1 MGTMS
6 NPWPHELSLGDLYFS
21 PVIPAVVLGFFLAGA
36 TALLM
41 NRLKLARWF
50 YAPSYVFLA
59 FWVLWIIVIDRLW
72 IRF

>member
-1 MGTMS
+1 MS

-21 PVIPAVVLGFFLAGA
+21 PVIPAVVLAFVLAGI

-41 NRLKLARWF
+41 NRLKLTRWF
-50 YAPSYVFLA
+50 FAPSYIFLA
-59 FWVLWIIVIDRLW
+59 IWLLYIVLVDRLW